1 MAVVKNLMVRCGA
14 DFSALTKA
22 TNHAKASVSSLSRS
36 TQSATTSIRK
46 SAGTMQASVS
56 SAGKSASS
64 AFSGVGKAIKVA
76 GIAAAIKHISSGL
89 TDLTKEALGRSP
101 RGERGLK

>member
-22 TNHAKASVSSLSRS
+22 TNQAKASVSSLSRS

-46 SAGTMQASVS
+46 SAGTMQAYRRRESLHHLR
-56 SAGKSASS
+56 
-64 AFSGVGKAIKVA
+64 F
-76 GIAAAIKHISSGL
+76 L
-89 TDLTKEALGRSP
+89 ELGRPSRRLALP
-101 RGERGLK
+101 QRSNIFHRD